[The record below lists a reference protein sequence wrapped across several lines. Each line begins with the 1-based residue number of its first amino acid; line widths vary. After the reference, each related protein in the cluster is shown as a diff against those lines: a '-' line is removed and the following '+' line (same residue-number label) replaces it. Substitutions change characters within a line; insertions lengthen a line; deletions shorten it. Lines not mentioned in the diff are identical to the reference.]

1 MAKDNQTSTRNEAF
15 LRQLEI
21 QRLNKPCNRVIDLR
35 GKVAGECQ
43 AYTFGERIHYLDD
56 RAYLLAKQLLDRFN
70 GRYTMGVYDSLLK
83 ALKMLDQKQKNVSFE
98 TKKEILHQDP
108 LHPQHIPF
116 DQILQRKERRIVYA
130 SPIDITIADVLY
142 HGSTVDITSSS
153 IKITLRRAHS
163 IEQGDYVSVTF
174 SELNDLKA
182 VNQAGTTNLLSKIS
196 YKVIQIEHDEK
207 YTYAILVRNRDDN
220 SIVTN
225 WFDDWTQKY
234 DNPAHIDL
242 DDSIF
247 NITSLYY
254 LRLFMRSLNIPLLW
268 LSHANDHEP
277 IKAFHLMLGG
287 EKVLECLKNTNKT
300 DLSLLPIKQVMVSGK
315 GYLVVIFK
323 VNNTLKSIAVP
334 RSDPILIAKALNWH
348 QQQEQAHVLLLQ
360 PAKQQFNPAVFDDEL
375 AFISKLDS
383 NYSEVLSS
391 RLSSITQT
399 VSIID
404 LSGACLNLNS
414 QSTFSENELR
424 QFNINNT
431 VQDQLPITTSFKHY
445 IQRTRQR
452 FFVNT
457 PVVVHLGEAFFNAS
471 TIDLSRDGLSLH
483 IPNDIKISQD
493 ARITVDFTRW
503 QNQTN
508 KHDLF
513 GISFLVK
520 NKTALANG
528 QTRLG
533 LQRLSHLSP
542 VSINHFFE
550 SVIDRNK
557 DKLVINNRD
566 LIADKET
573 SIYRQLLPATISSI
587 PLYFGLDAKQKRI
600 LQAIATTQ
608 CNHADQN
615 ESLWQALAKMVVP
628 LSEIIKNQSSRDNSG
643 VSFGLY
649 CYQDKVKNNDWA
661 ITTDFDFS
669 YSAGK
674 DLFISRAMANE
685 HYAFFQCSLM
695 PIQANALDKEDDLKT
710 QLLALRNQTPHKVK
724 QIRDILYN
732 LFGIGSLIDVTDII
746 EAAYRNKTNG

>member
-1 MAKDNQTSTRNEAF
+1 MAKDNQTSARNEAF

-21 QRLNKPCNRVIDLR
+21 QRLNKPCNRIIDLR

-43 AYTFGERIHYLDD
+43 AYTFGDRIHYLDD

-83 ALKMLDQKQKNVSFE
+83 ALKMLDQQQQKVTFD

-108 LHPQHIPF
+108 IKPQHIPF

-130 SPIDITIADVLY
+130 SPIDIAIADVLY
-142 HGSTVDITSSS
+142 HGSTIDITSSA
-153 IKITLRRAHS
+153 IKITLRRAHT
-163 IEQGDYVSVTF
+163 IDPGDYVNVTF
-174 SELNDLKA
+174 SGLKDLA
-182 VNQAGTTNLLSKIS
+182 QADTTDLLTEIS
-196 YKVIQIEHDEK
+196 YKVVQIEHDEK

-220 SIVTN
+220 SAVTN
-225 WFDDWTQKY
+225 WFDDWTQKH

-247 NITSLYY
+247 NLASLYY
-254 LRLFMRSLNIPLLW
+254 LRLFTRSLNMPLLW
-268 LSHANDHEP
+268 LSHANDPEP

-287 EKVLECLKNTNKT
+287 ENILECLNNGNKT
-300 DLSLLPIKQVMVSGK
+300 DLSLLPIKQVMLSGED
-315 GYLVVIFK
+315 YLLVIFK
-323 VNNTLKSIAVP
+323 INNTLKSIAVP
-334 RSDPILIAKALNWH
+334 RSDPALTAKALNLHH
-348 QQQEQAHVLLLQ
+348 QQQLSHLLLLQ
-360 PAKQQFNPAVFDDEL
+360 PAKQQFNPAIFDDEL
-375 AFISKLDS
+375 AFISNLDP
-383 NYSEVLSS
+383 NYGKVFSS

-399 VSIID
+399 ISIIN
-404 LSGACLNLNS
+404 LSAVCLNINS
-414 QSTFSENELR
+414 QATFNENEIR
-424 QFNINNT
+424 QFSILNT
-431 VQDQLPITTSFKHY
+431 VQDQLPIATSFKHY

-457 PVVVHLGEAFFNAS
+457 PVVAHLGEQFFNVS
-471 TIDLSRDGLSLH
+471 TIDFSRDGLSLH
-483 IPNDIKISQD
+483 IPNDIKIPQD
-493 ARITVDFTRW
+493 ARITIDFTRW
-503 QNQTN
+503 QDQTN

-520 NKTALANG
+520 NKMALEEG
-528 QTRLG
+528 HTRLG

-542 VSINHFFE
+542 VSINQFFE
-550 SVIDRNK
+550 SVIERNK

-566 LIADKET
+566 LIAGKET

-608 CNHADQN
+608 FNHADQHD
-615 ESLWQALAKMVVP
+615 SLWRALAKMVVP
-628 LSEIIKNQSSRDNSG
+628 LSEIIKSQSSGGNSS

-649 CYQDKVKNNDWA
+649 CYQNKAKNNDWV

-674 DLFISRAMANE
+674 ELFISRAMANE
-685 HYAFFQCSLM
+685 HYVFFQCSLM
-695 PIQANALDKEDDLKT
+695 PIPLNALDDEDDLKT
-710 QLLALRNQTPHKVK
+710 QLRSLRNQTPHKVK
-724 QIRDILYN
+724 QIRDILYG
-732 LFGIGSLIDVTDII
+732 LFGIGNLLDVTDII
-746 EAAYRNKTNG
+746 EATYKKTNR